1 MKEKEK
7 YNSGFKTPDYYFD
20 ELEQN
25 IKTQVYLEKYKS
37 SGFKLPD
44 NYLNNFE
51 VSTDT
56 IASKTKVIS
65 IFNRKNIVWATS
77 IAAAV
82 LLLFTISIPKNTLN
96 INSIENQ
103 TLENYLIEEIS
114 YNELESL
121 TSDPKL
127 SETDFI
133 DIKTNNLENY
143 IDNLEVDDLINY

>member
-7 YNSGFKTPDYYFD
+7 YNFGFKTPDYYFD
-20 ELEQN
+20 ELERN

-51 VSTDT
+51 VSTDA